1 MDYVSLVYAAVVAV
15 GGLIGYMKA
24 GSIVSLLF
32 GFSFGLVVAW
42 ATIKLPDKPVIVLG
56 EEKVLL

>member
-24 GSIVSLLF
+24 GQF
-32 GFSFGLVVAW
+32 N
-42 ATIKLPDKPVIVLG
+42 TTQ
-56 EEKVLL
+56 